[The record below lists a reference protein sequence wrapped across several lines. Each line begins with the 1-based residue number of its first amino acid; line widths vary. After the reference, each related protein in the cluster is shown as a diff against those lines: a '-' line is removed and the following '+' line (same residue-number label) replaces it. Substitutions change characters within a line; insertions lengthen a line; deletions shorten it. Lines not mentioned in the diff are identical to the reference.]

1 MSLCALYAFVYSSVC
16 VVCCEP
22 SFQAAFKL
30 LYCVLCLLCVHPQP
44 NNLSPSDPLLV
55 SVARQLLGV
64 LVQLCATQS
73 DMPVHAKSETVLDT
87 NK

>member
-1 MSLCALYAFVYSSVC
+1 MQDAVLSVYRVLCILCA
-16 VVCCEP
+16 
-22 SFQAAFKL
+22 
-30 LYCVLCLLCVHPQP
+30 HPQP

-73 DMPVHAKSETVLDT
+73 DMPVRAETEAILDT